1 MPTPLSIL
9 TLIPSRLASTRF
21 PNKPLADIHGK
32 PMIVRAY
39 EQALLAGVGKVFV
52 ASGDA
57 EINAAVEAHGG
68 QAILTDPALPSG
80 SDRIWA
86 ATQTLIAGGHPQP
99 DIIINAQGDEPL
111 LPPELI
117 TQAIAAFATH
127 PQADVITFAHPI
139 TNPDELTN
147 PTKVKVVCAEDG
159 RALYFSRAGIPH
171 GASTMLR
178 HIGFYAYRYAAL
190 QRSVSAPPSPLEL
203 QEKLEQL
210 RGLEMG
216 LTYYV
221 LTTHHEPVGVDT
233 PADLAHALTLF
244 KP

>member
-1 MPTPLSIL
+1 MHIL

-39 EQALLAGVGKVFV
+39 EQALLAGVGDVYV
-52 ASGDA
+52 ASGDV
-57 EINAAVEAHGG
+57 EINAAVTAHGG
-68 QAILTDPALPSG
+68 QAILTNPALPSG

-86 ATQTLIAGGHPQP
+86 ATQALMAQGHPQP
-99 DIIINAQGDEPL
+99 DVIINAQGDEPL

-117 TQAIAAFATH
+117 TQAIAAFTTH

-171 GASTMLR
+171 GATTMLR
-178 HIGFYAYRYAAL
+178 HVGFYAYRYAAL
-190 QRSVSAPPSPLEL
+190 QRYVSAPPSPLEL
-203 QEKLEQL
+203 AEKLEQL

>member
-1 MPTPLSIL
+1 MHII

-39 EQALLAGVGKVFV
+39 EQALLAKVGEVYV
-52 ASGDA
+52 ASGDV

-68 QAILTDPALPSG
+68 KAILTDPALPSG

-86 ATQTLIAGGHPQP
+86 ATQALMAQGHPQP
-99 DIIINAQGDEPL
+99 DVIINAQGDEPL

-117 TQAIAAFATH
+117 TQAIAAFTTH
-127 PQADVITFAHPI
+127 PQADVVTFAHPI
-139 TNPDELTN
+139 TDPADLTN
-147 PTKVKVVCAEDG
+147 PNKVKAVRAEDG

-171 GASTMLR
+171 GAGTMLR
-178 HIGFYAYRYAAL
+178 HVGFYAYRYAAL
-190 QRSVSAPPSPLEL
+190 QRYVSAPPSPLEL

-233 PADLAHALTLF
+233 PADLAYALTLF

>member
-1 MPTPLSIL
+1 MHII

-39 EQALLAGVGKVFV
+39 EQALLAGVGEVYV
-52 ASGDA
+52 ASGDV

-68 QAILTDPALPSG
+68 KAILTDPALPSG

-86 ATQTLIAGGHPQP
+86 ATQALMAQGHPQP

-117 TQAIAAFATH
+117 TQAIAAFTTH
-127 PQADVITFAHPI
+127 PQADVVTFAHPI
-139 TNPDELTN
+139 TDPTELANPN
-147 PTKVKVVCAEDG
+147 KVKVVCAADG
-159 RALYFSRAGIPH
+159 RALYFSRSGIPH

-190 QRSVSAPPSPLEL
+190 QRYVSAPPSPLEL

-233 PADLAHALTLF
+233 TADLAHAISLM
-244 KP
+244 KA